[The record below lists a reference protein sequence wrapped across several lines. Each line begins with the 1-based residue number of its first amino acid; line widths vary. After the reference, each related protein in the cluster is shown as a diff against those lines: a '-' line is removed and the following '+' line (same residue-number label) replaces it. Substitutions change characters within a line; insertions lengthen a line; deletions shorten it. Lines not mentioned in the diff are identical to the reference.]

1 MNAHSRYF
9 GYLWDYFYRNALIV
23 FCTNTCILSEKEF
36 LDYSH
41 VTVDAAFIRHN
52 NAVAHSDQISKLIDM
67 EITLYVVC
75 KITQISTLE
84 PVLRIHHACYVET
97 SIEDISLHHIEH

>member
-1 MNAHSRYF
+1 MLH
-9 GYLWDYFYRNALIV
+9 
-23 FCTNTCILSEKEF
+23 LS
-36 LDYSH
+36 DS
-41 VTVDAAFIRHN
+41 
-52 NAVAHSDQISKLIDM
+52 NAVVHSDLISKLIDM